1 MKVKERLMITSDEE
15 VEYGI
20 FELFSGAELKFA
32 YSGIRLNV
40 LKIFLARR
48 IYTTHRIPQF

>member
-1 MKVKERLMITSDEE
+1 MITSDEE